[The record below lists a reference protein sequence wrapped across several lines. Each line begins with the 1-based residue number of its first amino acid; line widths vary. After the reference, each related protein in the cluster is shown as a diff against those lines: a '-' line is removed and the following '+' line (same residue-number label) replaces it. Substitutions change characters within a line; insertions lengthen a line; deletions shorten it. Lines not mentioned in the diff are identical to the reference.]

1 MVVCGGGFV
10 VAYESLEKIYYQEPE
25 KYEEAYLAR
34 FNSSTA
40 KHLEI
45 TTHQYNHKNE
55 YPLFY
60 CYDEFIINAIISMLH
75 AKYELDKL
83 LSDIP
88 GVIVD
93 QFIKS
98 SIVEEVKSTND
109 IEGVRSTR
117 KEIKLA
123 LDKQSTGSENLRMWR
138 VVNKYLSLLNNN
150 LKNFKTCED
159 IRNFYDEFILREVIA
174 DNPDNAPDGIIFRKE
189 SVSVCTGTDRI
200 IHQGIYP
207 EKLITDAMDKAL
219 SILNDE
225 NIPLL
230 VRVTIFHYLFGYI
243 HPFYDGNGRLIR
255 FITSQYL
262 TKELGSIISI
272 RISITIKKQLRK
284 YYKLF
289 EQTNCELNRGDLNPF
304 IEGFLSFIADTIK
317 ETKQLL
323 HKKIEQLERYES
335 KLEALLNKSGIDDEL
350 LKGIY
355 YILLQASLFSG
366 EGATVEQIMETT
378 EKSRNTIET
387 RLAKMPKE
395 HLIKVTAVRPYRY
408 KLNVLTLR

>member
-1 MVVCGGGFV
+1 
-10 VAYESLEKIYYQEPE
+10 
-25 KYEEAYLAR
+25 
-34 FNSSTA
+34 
-40 KHLEI
+40 
-45 TTHQYNHKNE
+45 
-55 YPLFY
+55 
-60 CYDEFIINAIISMLH
+60 
-75 AKYELDKL
+75 
-83 LSDIP
+83 
-88 GVIVD
+88 
-93 QFIKS
+93 
-98 SIVEEVKSTND
+98 
-109 IEGVRSTR
+109 
-117 KEIKLA
+117 
-123 LDKQSTGSENLRMWR
+123 
-138 VVNKYLSLLNNN
+138 
-150 LKNFKTCED
+150 
-159 IRNFYDEFILREVIA
+159 
-174 DNPDNAPDGIIFRKE
+174 
-189 SVSVCTGTDRI
+189 
-200 IHQGIYP
+200 
-207 EKLITDAMDKAL
+207 MDKAL

>member
-1 MVVCGGGFV
+1 MV
-10 VAYESLEKIYYQEPE
+10 YESLEKIYYQDSD

-34 FNSSTA
+34 LNSSTA
-40 KHLEI
+40 KI
-45 TTHQYNHKNE
+45 FDIFIHQYTRKNE

-60 CYDEFIINAIISMLH
+60 CYDESIINSVIYILH

-83 LSDIP
+83 ISGMP
-88 GVIVD
+88 KVNVN
-93 QFIKS
+93 QFIRR
-98 SIVEEVKSTND
+98 SIIDEVKSTND

-123 LDKQSTGSENLRMWR
+123 LDKQGTGSENLRMWR
-138 VVNKYLSLLNNN
+138 VVNKYASLLNDNIGD
-150 LKNFKTCED
+150 FKTCED
-159 IRNFYDEFILREVIA
+159 IRQFYDEFILREVIA
-174 DNPDNAPDGIIFRKE
+174 DNPDNAPDGSIFRKE
-189 SVSVCTGTDRI
+189 SVSVCTGKDKI
-200 IHQGIYP
+200 IHHGLCP
-207 EKLITDAMDKAL
+207 EKLIIATMNKAL
-219 SILNDE
+219 DLLHDE

-262 TKELGSIISI
+262 AKELGGIISI
-272 RISITIKKQLRK
+272 RISITIKKQLKK
-284 YYKLF
+284 YYQLF
-289 EQTNCELNRGDLNPF
+289 EQTNNELNRGDLTPF
-304 IEGFLSFIADTIK
+304 IHGFLMFVFDTIK

-323 HKKIEQLERYES
+323 LKKIEQLDRYEN
-335 KLEALLNKSGIDDEL
+335 KLAALLNKSGIDDEL
-350 LKGIY
+350 LNDIY

-378 EKSRNTIET
+378 KKSRNTIET
-387 RLAKMPKE
+387 RLTQMPKG
-395 HLIKVTAVRPYRY
+395 HLIKVKATRPYKY

>member
-1 MVVCGGGFV
+1 M
-10 VAYESLEKIYYQEPE
+10 AYESLKKIYYQEPG
-25 KYEEAYLAR
+25 KYEEAYLSR
-34 FNSSTA
+34 FNSSTT
-40 KHLEI
+40 KHIEI
-45 TTHQYNHKNE
+45 TIHQYNHKNE

-60 CYDEFIINAIISMLH
+60 CYDESIINSIISILH
-75 AKYELDKL
+75 EKYELDKL
-83 LSDIP
+83 LADIP
-88 GVIVD
+88 MVIVD

-109 IEGVRSTR
+109 IEGVRSTK
-117 KEIKLA
+117 KEIRLA
-123 LDKQSTGSENLRMWR
+123 LAKQNTDSENLRLWR

-150 LKNFKTCED
+150 LKNFKTCTD
-159 IRNFYDEFILREVIA
+159 IRNFYDEFILKEVVA
-174 DNPDNAPDGIIFRKE
+174 DNSENAPDGIIFRKE

-200 IHQGIYP
+200 IHQGLYP
-207 EKLITDAMDKAL
+207 EKLITAAMEHAL

-225 NIPLL
+225 NKPLL

-262 TKELGSIISI
+262 AKELGGIISI
-272 RISITIKKQLRK
+272 RISITIKKQLKK
-284 YYKLF
+284 YYQLF
-289 EQTNCELNRGDLNPF
+289 EQTNNELNRGDLTPF
-304 IEGFLSFIADTIK
+304 IHGFLMFVFDTIK

-323 HKKIEQLERYES
+323 LKKIEQLDRYEN
-335 KLEALLNKSGIDDEL
+335 KLAALLNKSGIDDEL
-350 LKGIY
+350 LNDIY

-378 EKSRNTIET
+378 KKSRNTIET
-387 RLAKMPKE
+387 RLTQMPKG
-395 HLIKVTAVRPYRY
+395 HLIKVKATRPYKY

>member
-1 MVVCGGGFV
+1 M
-10 VAYESLEKIYYQEPE
+10 AYESLEKIYYQEPE
-25 KYEEAYLAR
+25 KYEEAYASRL
-34 FNSSTA
+34 NSSTA
-40 KHLEI
+40 KHLDI
-45 TTHQYNHKNE
+45 LIRQYKHKNE

-60 CYDEFIINAIISMLH
+60 SYDETIINSVINILH

-83 LSDIP
+83 ISDIP

-93 QFIKS
+93 QFIRS

-150 LKNFKTCED
+150 LKNFKTCAD
-159 IRNFYDEFILREVIA
+159 IRNFYDEFILREVIT
-174 DNPDNAPDGIIFRKE
+174 DNPDNVPDGIIFRKE

-243 HPFYDGNGRLIR
+243 HPFYAGNGRLIR

-289 EQTNCELNRGDLNPF
+289 EQTNGELNRGDLNPF

-350 LKGIY
+350 LRCIY

-366 EGATVEQIMETT
+366 EGATVEQIMATT
-378 EKSRNTIET
+378 EKSRNTIEA

-395 HLIKVTAVRPYRY
+395 HLIKVTAVRPYKY

>member
-1 MVVCGGGFV
+1 MGVGFV
-10 VAYESLEKIYYQEPE
+10 VVYESLEKIYYQDSD

-34 FNSSTA
+34 LNSSTA
-40 KHLEI
+40 KI
-45 TTHQYNHKNE
+45 FDIFIHQYTRKNE

-60 CYDEFIINAIISMLH
+60 CYDESIINSVIYILH

-83 LSDIP
+83 ISGMP
-88 GVIVD
+88 KVNVN
-93 QFIKS
+93 QFIRR
-98 SIVEEVKSTND
+98 SIIDEVKSTND

-123 LDKQSTGSENLRMWR
+123 LDKQGTGSENLRMWR
-138 VVNKYLSLLNNN
+138 VVNKYASLLNDNIGD
-150 LKNFKTCED
+150 FKTCED
-159 IRNFYDEFILREVIA
+159 IRQFYDEFILREVIA
-174 DNPDNAPDGIIFRKE
+174 DNPDNAPDGSIFRKE
-189 SVSVCTGTDRI
+189 SVSVCTGKDKI
-200 IHQGIYP
+200 IHHGLCP
-207 EKLITDAMDKAL
+207 EKLIIATMNKAL
-219 SILNDE
+219 DLLHDE

-262 TKELGSIISI
+262 AKELGGIISI
-272 RISITIKKQLRK
+272 RISITIKKQLKK

-289 EQTNCELNRGDLNPF
+289 EQTNNELNRGDLTPF
-304 IEGFLSFIADTIK
+304 INGFLMFVLDTIK

-323 HKKIEQLERYES
+323 LKKIEQLDRYEN
-335 KLEALLNKSGIDDEL
+335 KLNHLLKKKGNDDKLLNDIC
-350 LKGIY
+350 

-366 EGATVEQIMETT
+366 DGATVEQIMDVTK
-378 EKSRNTIET
+378 KSRNTVET

-395 HLIKVTAVRPYRY
+395 HLRKITATRPYKY
-408 KLNVLTLR
+408 KFNVLTLR